1 MSETVTSKL
10 VSRSELRSYMNVSTG
25 DVAAVYELI
34 GEGFTSLTEAKNP
47 KEYSRQYIHEKT
59 ERTDVVGYAPS
70 LDYSVDIYTNNPV
83 IKRIR
88 EITDKELIGS
98 DAQVSIVNVEIFSDG
113 TVDKTKCVA
122 YERKYAVIP
131 DSKGEGVEA
140 LVYTGT
146 FKAVGD
152 IVPGTFNIDT
162 KAFTAEVAE
171 AAQTN

>member
-70 LDYSVDIYTNNPV
+70 LDYSVDIYTNNKV

-88 EITDKELIGS
+88 EITDKEMIGT
-98 DAQVSIVNVEIFSDG
+98 DAQVSIVTVEMFSDS
-113 TVDKTKCVA
+113 TVDNTKCVA

-131 DSKGEGVEA
+131 DSKGDGVEA
-140 LVYTGT
+140 LVYSGT

-152 IVPGTFNIDT
+152 IVTGTFNVDT
-162 KAFTAEVAE
+162 KAFTVGTD
-171 AAQTN
+171 AQQTT

>member
-1 MSETVTSKL
+1 MSEPVISKL
-10 VSRSELRSYMNVSTG
+10 VSRSELRSYMNVSKGTE
-25 DVAAVYELI
+25 AASYKLI

-83 IKRIR
+83 IARIR

-98 DAQVSIVNVEIFSDG
+98 DAQVSIVTVELFSDS
-113 TVDKTKCVA
+113 TFDKTEAVA
-122 YERKYAVIP
+122 YERKYAIIP

-152 IVPGTFNIDT
+152 IAPGTFNVET
-162 KAFTAEVAE
+162 EAFTPE
-171 AAQTN
+171 AAANTQTT